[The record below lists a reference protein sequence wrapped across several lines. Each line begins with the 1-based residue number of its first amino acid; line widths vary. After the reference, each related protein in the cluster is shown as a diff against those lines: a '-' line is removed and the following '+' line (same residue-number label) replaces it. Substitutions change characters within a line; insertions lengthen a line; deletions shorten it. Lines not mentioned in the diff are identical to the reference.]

1 MLQLEQSSPDPKS
14 ALWNPTPKQKEFLA
28 ASEQEVLYGGAAGGG
43 KSDSLIIDALGGWQ
57 NALSYPD
64 YQAVL
69 FRRTY
74 PELKDLIER
83 ARELIPQLV
92 KGAVYNQQDHLYR
105 FPSGARL
112 EFGHLNHDQD
122 RFKHRGRAYQYI
134 GWDELTLWPSDTCYL
149 YLTSRLR
156 STNPKI
162 TCLIR
167 ATTNPDG
174 PGQKWV
180 KERWAINDEGD
191 PSCFEVD
198 VQDEVTGERFSRWRR
213 FIPARLDDN
222 PYLSKTDYK
231 IFLLGLPPEERDALL
246 RGKWNAIPVKGA
258 YYAADIIDAEREGRI
273 TSVPHQKGVPVD
285 TWWDLGRGDATSIL
299 FSQQIHGTDRFLQGY
314 ENSGEALEHY
324 ARYLQD
330 QPYVYGTHYI
340 PHDADFE
347 RLSIME
353 QDAKSYRQ
361 MLEEL
366 LPNHTFETV
375 PRIDDIQVGI
385 QLTRNVIG
393 TAFFDKVGCAD
404 AIAAWRAY
412 RKVWDDKLQ
421 TWKDRP
427 HHDWASHY
435 ADALRQWGQWR
446 ALGSGG
452 SSKGVRRKRA
462 TSWKHV

>member
-1 MLQLEQSSPDPKS
+1 LDQPLPQDSI
-14 ALWNPTPKQKEFLA
+14 WTPTPKQSEFLQ

-43 KSDSLIIDALGGWQ
+43 KSDALIIDALGAWQ
-57 NALSYPD
+57 NAISQPD

-83 ARELIPQLV
+83 ACEILPQ
-92 KGAVYNQQDHLYR
+92 AVPGSKYNQQDHVFR

-112 EFGHLNHDQD
+112 EFGHLQHDQD
-122 RFKHRGRAYQYI
+122 RFKHRGRAYQYE
-134 GWDELTLWPSDTCYL
+134 GWDELTLWPTDVCYS

-162 TCLIR
+162 TCLVR

-180 KERWAINDEGD
+180 KERFAVNDAGD
-191 PSCFEVD
+191 PSCFEVE
-198 VQDEVTGERFSRWRR
+198 VEDEITGEKFKRWRR
-213 FIPARLDDN
+213 FIPAKLDDN
-222 PYLSKTDYK
+222 PYLSRTDYR
-231 IFLLGLPPEERDALL
+231 IYLLGLPPEERYALL
-246 RGKWNAIPVKGA
+246 RGRWDALPVKGA
-258 YYAADIIDAEREGRI
+258 YYAEDIIEAERSGRI
-273 TSVPHQKGVPVD
+273 TEVPHQKGIPVD

-299 FSQQIHGTDRFLQGY
+299 FSQSVNGIDRFILGY

-324 ARYLQD
+324 AHVLQD
-330 QPYVYGTHYI
+330 QPYIYGTHFI
-340 PHDADFE
+340 PHDADYE
-347 RLSIME
+347 RLSVRE
-353 QDAKSYRQ
+353 SDAKSYKA

-366 LPNHTFETV
+366 LPNHNFETI
-375 PRIDDIQVGI
+375 PRIDDVQVGI

-393 TAFFDKVGCAD
+393 TAFFDKRGCAD
-404 AIAAWRAY
+404 AIAAFRAY

-427 HHDWASHY
+427 NHDWSSHY
-435 ADALRQWGQWR
+435 ADALRQWGQYR
-446 ALGSGG
+446 ALGTSV
-452 SSKGVRRKRA
+452 SRKGAKRKTA